1 MSFSLRI
8 ASRSASG
15 LGGRVLYRL
24 SKLVSVRVATRPIA
38 ALFAAGLISWG
49 STADRV
55 GSDGSALWSQLTVV
69 GGPSVAVAE
78 NWPQWRGAKLD
89 GISGEKHLPVKWSK
103 TENVAWRLALPGP
116 AGATPAVWGER
127 IFLTSVTPEGQLV
140 AMCVSTAGKELWR
153 KTIAEGNKDV
163 RGDEGNSA
171 SPSPVT
177 DGEHVWVLMGNGQLA
192 CFTVDGQE
200 VWKFNLQERYGKLNI
215 AFGLTASPLLDG
227 GRLYLQLIHGEGNP
241 ATREACVVA
250 LDKLTGKE
258 LWKRDRDS
266 DAKAECEHS
275 YASPVLYRDG
285 KVEYLLT
292 HGADFVIAHS
302 LEDGRELWRC
312 GELNPK
318 SNYNPTLRFVA
329 SPVAVPGLIV
339 VPSAKNGPV
348 FGVKPD
354 AKGDITAV
362 AEAFA
367 WKRPLNTPDVPSPL
381 VHEGLVYLC
390 RENGNLIVMDAK
402 TGEQIYEKRTVADR
416 HRASPVYAD
425 GKIYLTARKGIVTV
439 VKAGREFEIL
449 ASNELGESISASPAI
464 SNGRI
469 YIRSFD
475 ALYAIGK

>member
-1 MSFSLRI
+1 MSISLRF
-8 ASRSASG
+8 ASG
-15 LGGRVLYRL
+15 GANGLRRRL
-24 SKLVSVRVATRPIA
+24 FQRISKLSVKRLAARPIA
-38 ALFAAGLISWG
+38 ALLAAGLVSIG
-49 STADRV
+49 SPFDGG
-55 GSDGSALWSQLTVV
+55 GSIGSAVSSGLGGL
-69 GGPSVAVAE
+69 GGPALARAE

-89 GISGEKHLPVKWSK
+89 GISGEKGLPVTWSK
-103 TENVAWRLALPGP
+103 TENVAWRLPLPGA

-127 IFLTSVTPEGQLV
+127 IFLTSVTSDGKLI

-153 KTIAEGNKDV
+153 QTIAEGNRDV

-177 DGEHVWVLMGNGQLA
+177 DGKHVWVFMANGPLA

-200 VWKFNLQERYGKLNI
+200 VWKFNVQERYGKFNI

-227 GRLYLQLIHGEGNP
+227 DRLFLQLIHGEGNP
-241 ATREACVVA
+241 TTREAVVVA

-275 YASPVLYRDG
+275 YASPVIYRDG
-285 KVEYLLT
+285 KVEFLVT
-292 HGADFVIAHS
+292 HGADFVVAHS

-312 GELNPK
+312 GDLNPK

-348 FGVKPD
+348 FGIKPD
-354 AKGDITAV
+354 AKGDITTV

-367 WKRPLNTPDVPSPL
+367 WRRPSNTPDVPSPL
-381 VHEGLVYLC
+381 VHDGLVYLC

-402 TGEQIYEKRTVADR
+402 SGEQIYEKRTVADR

-439 VKAGREFEIL
+439 VKAGRDFEIL
-449 ASNELGESISASPAI
+449 ASNDIGESISASPAI
-464 SNGRI
+464 ANGRI